1 MILEIM
7 GTAELRKEVHS
18 YIDRADDRFLKMV
31 NALAKSYEEEEVIVG
46 YRTDGTPITPQD
58 LKERVKAA
66 SKRVKSGQ
74 YITQEELEKGIENW

>member
-7 GTAELRKEVHS
+7 GTAELRKEVHR
-18 YIDRADDRFLKMV
+18 YIDRADERFLKMV

-58 LKERVKAA
+58 LKERAKAA

-74 YITQEELEKGIENW
+74 YITQEELEKGVENW

>member
-1 MILEIM
+1 MN
-7 GTAELRKEVHS
+7 TAALKKELHS
-18 YIDRADDRFLKMV
+18 YIDKADDRFLKMV
-31 NALAKSYEEEEVIVG
+31 YAMSKEYEKDTVVG

-74 YITQEELEKGIENW
+74 YITQEELEKEVENW